1 MRTRTKALLLTL
13 CAVLLVAATVFTTVA
28 YLKSTDEV
36 VNTFTV
42 GKVKITLD
50 EARVTPDGT
59 PVEGADRVKSNEYH
73 LLPGHTYT
81 KDPTVTVEKGSDKSY
96 IRMKVTFNQAKALLS
111 KNILIDADDYTE
123 DEAAELENARKIA
136 PISVFLGGY
145 SEAWSLTPDDLN
157 MYGLED
163 YLNNKKYFVYD
174 AETDTLT
181 YYFYYTYTETVAAP
195 DEDVKLPAL
204 FKEITVPEE
213 VDGEELAAL
222 KDFKITVVAEAIQ
235 ADGFENAE
243 KAWAAFQ

>member
-50 EARVTPDGT
+50 EAKVTSDGA
-59 PVEGADRVKSNEYH
+59 PVEGANRVKSNEYH

-81 KDPTVTVEKGSDKSY
+81 KDPTVTVEKGSDESY

-111 KNILIDADDYTE
+111 SNILINPDDYPKYDADK
-123 DEAAELENARKIA
+123 LENARKIA
-136 PISVFLGGY
+136 PMFVFLGGY
-145 SEAWSLTPDDLN
+145 SKAWSLTPDDLDMN
-157 MYGLED
+157 SLEG
-163 YLNNKKYFVYD
+163 YLTNEKYFVY
-174 AETDTLT
+174 ETEADTLT
-181 YYFYYTYTETVAAP
+181 YYFYYTGTVTAL
-195 DEDVKLPAL
+195 DKDVKLPAL
-204 FKEITVPEE
+204 FKKITVPDW

-243 KAWAAFQ
+243 EAWAAFQ

>member
-50 EARVTPDGT
+50 EAEVTSDGT

-81 KDPTVTVEKGSDKSY
+81 KDPTVTVEKGSDESY
-96 IRMKVTFNQAKALLS
+96 IRMKVTFNQANALLS
-111 KNILIDADDYTE
+111 GNILVDAGDYTE
-123 DEAAELENARKIA
+123 DEANDLKNARKIA
-136 PISVFLGGY
+136 PMSLFLRDYG
-145 SEAWSLTPDDLN
+145 ANWSLTPDELD
-157 MYGLED
+157 MDSLED

-174 AETDTLT
+174 AEADTLT
-181 YYFYYTYTETVAAP
+181 YYFYYTETVAALN
-195 DEDVKLPAL
+195 EDVKLPAL
-204 FKEITVPEE
+204 FEKITVPDW
-213 VDGEELAAL
+213 VDGGELAAL
-222 KDFKITVVAEAIQ
+222 KDFEITVVAEAIQ

-243 KAWAAFQ
+243 EAWAAFQ

>member
-50 EARVTPDGT
+50 EAKVTSDGT

-81 KDPTVTVEKGSDKSY
+81 KDPTVTVEKGSDESY
-96 IRMKVTFNQAKALLS
+96 IRIKVTFNQAKALLS
-111 KNILIDADDYTE
+111 KNILINADDYPE
-123 DEAAELENARKIA
+123 YDADKLENARKIA

-145 SEAWSLTPDDLN
+145 SEAWSLTPDDLDM
-157 MYGLED
+157 MYGLEG
-163 YLNNKKYFVYD
+163 YLNNDKYFVYD
-174 AETDTLT
+174 ENADTLT
-181 YYFYYTYTETVAAP
+181 YYFYYSGSVAAP
-195 DEDVKLPAL
+195 DGDVKLPAL
-204 FKEITVPEE
+204 FKKITVPDW

-243 KAWAAFQ
+243 AAWDVFQ

>member
-13 CAVLLVAATVFTTVA
+13 CAVLLVATVFTTVA

-50 EARVTPDGT
+50 EAEVTSDGT
-59 PVEGADRVKSNEYH
+59 PMEGADRVKSNEYH

-81 KDPTVTVEKGSDKSY
+81 KDPTVTVEKGSDESY
-96 IRMKVTFNQAKALLS
+96 IRMKVTFNLANALLS
-111 KNILIDADDYTE
+111 GNILINADDYKA
-123 DEAAELENARKIA
+123 DELENARKIA
-136 PISVFLGGY
+136 PISKFLGGY
-145 SEAWSLTPDDLN
+145 SEAWSLTPGDLN
-157 MYGLED
+157 MYGLEE
-163 YLNNKKYFVYD
+163 YLSNDKYFVYD
-174 AETDTLT
+174 AEADTLT
-181 YYFYYTYTETVAAP
+181 YYFYYTGTVTAL
-195 DEDVKLPAL
+195 DKDVKLPAL
-204 FKEITVPEE
+204 FKKITVPDW

-243 KAWAAFQ
+243 EAWAAFQ

>member
-13 CAVLLVAATVFTTVA
+13 CTVLLVAATVFTTVA

-59 PVEGADRVKSNEYH
+59 PVEGAARVKSNEYH

-96 IRMKVTFNQAKALLS
+96 IRMKVTFNQANALLS
-111 KNILIDADDYTE
+111 GNILINADDYKA
-123 DEAAELENARKIA
+123 DELENARKIA
-136 PISVFLGGY
+136 PMSVFLGEYG
-145 SEAWSLTPDDLN
+145 ANWSLTPDDLN

-174 AETDTLT
+174 AEADTLT
-181 YYFYYTYTETVAAP
+181 YYFYYTETVAAP
-195 DEDVKLPAL
+195 DGDVKLPAL
-204 FKEITVPEE
+204 FEKITVPDW

>member
-50 EARVTPDGT
+50 EANVTSDGT
-59 PVEGADRVKSNEYH
+59 PVEGADRVKSNGYH

-81 KDPTVTVEKGSDKSY
+81 KDPTVTVKKGSDKSY
-96 IRMKVTFNQAKALLS
+96 IRMKVTFNQANALLS
-111 KNILIDADDYTE
+111 KNILIDAGDYTE
-123 DEAAELENARKIA
+123 DEAAELKNARKIA

-145 SEAWSLTPDDLN
+145 SEAWSLTPDDLDM
-157 MYGLED
+157 MYGLEE
-163 YLNNKKYFVYD
+163 YLTNDKYFVYN
-174 AETDTLT
+174 AEADTLT
-181 YYFYYTYTETVAAP
+181 YYFYYTGTVTAL

-222 KDFKITVVAEAIQ
+222 KDFEITVVAEAIQ

-243 KAWAAFQ
+243 AAWDVFQ